1 MLNNNICT
9 IICNF
14 CREVSVLADTSRDQK
29 RLLILGGS
37 ACALVLAIS
46 AAKGVCN
53 TLETLLEFRSP
64 TGDVKGPSL
73 NIENEGVKTRK
84 KHGKGEPTQFAKT
97 SVSLRGALV
106 HIPASV
112 AMIIV
117 VLTSLVRDVELT
129 GRFLPRQPTFR
140 SSLYALAGIRLLVS
154 RMNRLSF

>member
-1 MLNNNICT
+1 M
-9 IICNF
+9 
-14 CREVSVLADTSRDQK
+14 
-29 RLLILGGS
+29 ILGGS

-106 HIPASV
+106 HTPASV

-117 VLTSLVRDVELT
+117 VLTRYIYFHFLSSENRWLVNIILIGSHFFVVVYKNSKGTT
-129 GRFLPRQPTFR
+129 GHIVYVLSFR
-140 SSLYALAGIRLLVS
+140 SVVS
-154 RMNRLSF
+154 PV